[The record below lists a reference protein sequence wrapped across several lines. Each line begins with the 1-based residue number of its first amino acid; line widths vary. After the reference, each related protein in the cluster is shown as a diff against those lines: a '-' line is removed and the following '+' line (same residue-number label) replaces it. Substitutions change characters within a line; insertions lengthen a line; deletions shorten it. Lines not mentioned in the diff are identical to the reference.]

1 MEWIAVTVLFVYL
14 AIGLPYAIYIN
25 KDWFKK
31 AKNNKYE
38 VDETMLC
45 IGTTFIF
52 LAWPLFFIV
61 RTIKNILK

>member
-1 MEWIAVTVLFVYL
+1 MLFIYL
-14 AIGLPYAIYIN
+14 AIGFPYAIYIN

-31 AKNNKYE
+31 AKNNKSE

-45 IGTTFIF
+45 IGTTFIS
-52 LAWPLFFIV
+52 LAWPLFFIA